1 MPQPIAGLSLAF
13 LIVAAAAL
21 SAGPARTQSFDCS
34 QATGA
39 DEHAVCTSAS
49 LSQLDDQLA
58 AAYAGA
64 RRCAPMGMQGILS
77 DSEHK
82 FLADR
87 AACGADEACL
97 TPLYKNQIQYLDEQK
112 KEIGQGAC

>member
-1 MPQPIAGLSLAF
+1 MSQQITALSLA
-13 LIVAAAAL
+13 LALVAAAAL
-21 SAGPARTQSFDCS
+21 AAGPAGAQSFDCS
-34 QATGA
+34 RATGA

-49 LSQLDDQLA
+49 LSRLDDELA

-87 AACGADEACL
+87 AACGADESCL
-97 TPLYKNQIQYLDEQK
+97 TPLYKKQIEYLDEQK